1 MNTNVVTAKQTD
13 APFGFDRVPDCRVS
27 VFRGSSSIVHS
38 HPGRP
43 PARPPCKTAW
53 SATTPHHKL
62 DFTWFFELTKPLH
75 LGLYPGSHLLFVGQ
89 PEIYRRGYL
98 PTVAIDL
105 QGDGAAS
112 PAT

>member
-1 MNTNVVTAKQTD
+1 
-13 APFGFDRVPDCRVS
+13 
-27 VFRGSSSIVHS
+27 
-38 HPGRP
+38 
-43 PARPPCKTAW
+43 
-53 SATTPHHKL
+53 
-62 DFTWFFELTKPLH
+62 
-75 LGLYPGSHLLFVGQ
+75 LYPGSHLLFVGQ